1 VTEEKLFVM
10 FLEHTLQRT
19 FHASP
24 DYLLRYR
31 WSEMQRDLTE
41 IKELAAQMRRERA
54 TAQTKPG
61 AAGGLN

>member
-1 VTEEKLFVM
+1 
-10 FLEHTLQRT
+10 
-19 FHASP
+19 
-24 DYLLRYR
+24 
-31 WSEMQRDLTE
+31 MQRDLTE

>member
-1 VTEEKLFVM
+1 M
-10 FLEHTLQRT
+10 FLGHRMRTFQRA

-24 DYLLRYR
+24 DSVLRYR

>member
-1 VTEEKLFVM
+1 M
-10 FLEHTLQRT
+10 FREHTFQGT

-24 DYLLRYR
+24 DLLRYR

>member
-1 VTEEKLFVM
+1 M
-10 FLEHTLQRT
+10 FLEHTFQGT

-24 DYLLRYR
+24 DLLRYR